1 MDRRP
6 ELNKN
11 ISIEDFRE
19 FYWLKAELV
28 QFCKKEGLSK
38 QGGKIQIANRI
49 EDYLKTGKKDRNLA
63 KKGRKPISRFNWK
76 IEELSLKTLITD
88 NYKNTENVRSFFQKQ
103 VGKKFKFH
111 VPFMNWMKQNTGKTL
126 DDAVNKWKAIELE
139 NKDNKHRKEIAP
151 QFEYNRYIRDFL
163 QENPHKTKKVAIQ
176 VWKIKRSMRGDN
188 VYRKSDLKLLRNLP
202 DS

>member
-1 MDRRP
+1 MDKRP
-6 ELNKN
+6 PLNKN

-28 QFCKKEGLSK
+28 EFCKQEGLSK

-49 EDYLKTGKKDRNLA
+49 EDYLKTGNKDRHVARN
-63 KKGRKPISRFNWK
+63 GHKPTSSFNWK
-76 IEELSLKTLITD
+76 REKLSLKTTITD
-88 NYKNTENVRSFFQKQ
+88 NYKNTENVREFFQKKI
-103 VGKKFKFH
+103 GKKFKFN

-126 DDAVNKWKAIELE
+126 DDAVNKWKEIELE
-139 NKDNKHRKEIAP
+139 KKTNKNRKDIAP

-163 QENPHKTKKVAIQ
+163 EENPRKTKKVAIQ